1 MVYQLTL
8 AATLTFVGYT
18 FAHADPNGHSDITK
32 RFSGSWF
39 HPREHPAYDLF
50 GRADVFP
57 AIGTPEWKAGFPPPL
72 ISTLTAD
79 QYTPLANLKPAWKA
93 ALEAAV
99 KAGKIPNVPQTT
111 NGTYPQGTNANDKS
125 VCSAVNKVCRI
136 DGDIWEGPDGTFAS
150 SFDDGP
156 TPATPTL
163 LKFLTDNKVTTTH
176 FLIGTA
182 ILNNVEPFK
191 QIVAGSNDLAVHT
204 WTHRAMTS
212 LTNEQVAGE
221 LGWTMQ
227 LIYNSTSGKLPKY
240 WRPPTGDTDAR
251 VSAIAR
257 EVFGLKTVIWNQ
269 DTEDWQISTKG
280 QTFALALSNLTSFID
295 THPKSP
301 NGLIVLEHELDNNT
315 VGVFMQGYPD
325 IAAKGWKFASLATAF
340 GGVYNS
346 DASLFGGTSAASG
359 ASSTSGTTSPTK
371 TGSATHAAPIST
383 FTCFSAVLAAMVF
396 LLVT

>member
-1 MVYQLTL
+1 MVYKLTL
-8 AATLTFVGYT
+8 AAILTLLGYT
-18 FAHADPNGHSDITK
+18 FAHIAPNEHSGIAK
-32 RFSGSWF
+32 RSPGSWF

-57 AIGTPEWKAGFPPPL
+57 AIGTPGKHLDASLFSLLIFAEWKAGFPPPL

-79 QYTPLANLKPAWKA
+79 QYTPLANLKPAWKT
-93 ALEAAV
+93 ALDNAV
-99 KAGKIPNVPQTT
+99 KNGKIPNVPQTT
-111 NGTYPQGTNANDKS
+111 NGTYPQGTNPNDQS
-125 VCSAVNKVCRI
+125 VCTAVNKVCRVP
-136 DGDIWEGPDGTFAS
+136 GDIWDGPDNTFAS

-163 LKFLTDNKVTTTH
+163 LKFLSDNKVTTTH

-191 QIVAGSNDLAVHT
+191 QIVATSDDLAVHT

-221 LGWTMQ
+221 LGWTIQ
-227 LIYNSTSGKLPKY
+227 LIYNSTNGKLPMY

-269 DTEDWQISTKG
+269 DTEDWQISTGG
-280 QTFALALSNLTSFID
+280 QTLQGAVNNLTNFID

-301 NGLIVLEHELDNNT
+301 GLIVLEHELDNNT
-315 VGVFMQGYPD
+315 VGAFMQGYPD
-325 IAAKGWKFASLATAF
+325 IAAKGWKFASLASTF
-340 GGVYNS
+340 GGSAYSS
-346 DASLFGGTSAASG
+346 DASDLSLFGGAAS
-359 ASSTSGTTSPTK
+359 ASSSSGYVTAFFWINTSFTSF
-371 TGSATHAAPIST
+371 I
-383 FTCFSAVLAAMVF
+383 V
-396 LLVT
+396 